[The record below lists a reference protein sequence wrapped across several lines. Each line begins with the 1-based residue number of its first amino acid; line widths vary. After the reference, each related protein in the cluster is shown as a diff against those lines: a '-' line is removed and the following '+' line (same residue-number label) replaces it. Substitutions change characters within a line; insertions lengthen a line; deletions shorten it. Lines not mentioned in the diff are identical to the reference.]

1 MRIGVLI
8 SLLISWGCQQDTL
21 VYPTASPPSHQASWV
36 DVSASPQANQ
46 KIMTVSSLN
55 VTTIIEFYVQSPAV
69 VSMTIYDGGSVE
81 IMRLLDRVEMDEGYQ
96 DVEFDA
102 SGLSTGVYIYKL
114 TEENLS
120 PDGIRTGAVFTESRK
135 MMLIK

>member
-1 MRIGVLI
+1 
-8 SLLISWGCQQDTL
+8 
-21 VYPTASPPSHQASWV
+21 
-36 DVSASPQANQ
+36 
-46 KIMTVSSLN
+46 MTVSSLN